1 MIEICFRVLKSGAA
15 VAAAALVLA
24 SFAAHAQ
31 ERDSSFFGQIF
42 GGSERFGRSE
52 APAPIATAPAPTAP
66 APTGPAQMAQA
77 SPPDLV
83 LRLDRLENQI
93 RQLTGMVEQLQ
104 FRNQQLENQVRRMQE
119 ASGVP
124 PQARPQSAQP
134 VPPTIPPGPPAQ
146 PQRRSDVFD
155 PNDNPGAP
163 GAPPALGAPGGSRP
177 LLRRSEAFDPGDA
190 TN

>member
-52 APAPIATAPAPTAP
+52 APAPIATAP

-134 VPPTIPPGPPAQ
+134 VPPTIPPG
-146 PQRRSDVFD
+146 
-155 PNDNPGAP
+155 
-163 GAPPALGAPGGSRP
+163 
-177 LLRRSEAFDPGDA
+177 
-190 TN
+190 